1 MAKAPTTSFH
11 DPNCDPKMYIII
23 KNPKISP
30 HLLVNTCYHFFPA
43 FCQLN
48 FHLKYTHTDRD
59 LLLKKREGKASWCT
73 MGLSNFYNVKIYQKS
88 KLIPAIS
95 SKHNWNLKGFFNLKD
110 FWPILKD
117 IVSFLLHLSD
127 TE

>member
-48 FHLKYTHTDRD
+48 FHLKYIHTEYRPAAAAGE
-59 LLLKKREGKASWCT
+59 KRAGQASWCT
-73 MGLSNFYNVKIYQKS
+73 MGFSNFYNVKIKLKIKINSSYIFKTQLES
-88 KLIPAIS
+88 K
-95 SKHNWNLKGFFNLKD
+95 GCFFNLKE
-110 FWPILKD
+110 FPH
-117 IVSFLLHLSD
+117 FF
-127 TE
+127 TN